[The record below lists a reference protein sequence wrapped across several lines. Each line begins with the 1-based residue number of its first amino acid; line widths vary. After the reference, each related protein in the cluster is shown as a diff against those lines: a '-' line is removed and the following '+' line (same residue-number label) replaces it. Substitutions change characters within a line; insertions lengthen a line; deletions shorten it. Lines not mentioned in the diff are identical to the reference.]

1 MKRLL
6 FLLILMLFT
15 QLGHAACSATL
26 TNAKD
31 YTIQSDS
38 LMLGGE
44 ESAIIT
50 NGFTDANCSNND
62 VVTKLETSEH
72 IIGMGAN
79 DNVKLKLKVEWQ
91 NSSAINMRNQNG
103 VIEAPY
109 KITISEINSLEA
121 VTVSAKGG
129 YSVTIDNI
137 AVMSGATNQRSL
149 WDWLAILAK
158 YVGCWGNRE
167 CIAGVIASL
176 NGQGIYKANLT
187 INYNRKET
195 TCAPQNLT
203 ITLDPVPI
211 TKLRTKG
218 EISEFSKQG
227 DIILDCKNQV
237 RNATLTSRQILVNL
251 RSDLVWDENEA
262 VLKPDNDNGV
272 GFILRDSNRSLLKI
286 NKGAAIN
293 SIFKTY
299 TKGSAVSSVE
309 AIPVFATY
317 YVLDPAKVKAGPL
330 QSKALIVVSYN

>member
-1 MKRLL
+1 P
-6 FLLILMLFT
+6 
-15 QLGHAACSATL
+15 
-26 TNAKD
+26 N
-31 YTIQSDS
+31 DS
-38 LMLGGE
+38 
-44 ESAIIT
+44 
-50 NGFTDANCSNND
+50 
-62 VVTKLETSEH
+62 
-72 IIGMGAN
+72 
-79 DNVKLKLKVEWQ
+79 VKLKLKVEWQ
-91 NSSAINMRNQNG
+91 SSSAINMRNQNG

-121 VTVSAKGG
+121 VTVSARGG

-137 AVMSGATNQRSL
+137 TVMSGAKNQWSGS
-149 WDWLAILAK
+149 DWVVFILK
-158 YVGCWGNRE
+158 YIGCWGNRE
-167 CIAGVIASL
+167 CVANVITDL
-176 NGQGIYKANLT
+176 NGKGVYKANLT

-218 EISEFSKQG
+218 EVSEFSKQG

-237 RNATLTSRQILVNL
+237 RNAMLTSRQIAVNL

-299 TKGSAVSSVE
+299 AKGSAVNSVE